1 MKTLKW
7 TPKQQKPKEWHVV
20 ALLALDLLELSW
32 SCWSFCIP
40 STTPSVCLLEW
51 LVDRCIHWAATW
63 KEGRKDKQTLNGLL
77 MDASIG
83 WTSNVQPLGRKEGRT
98 NRH

>member
-1 MKTLKW
+1 MNGLLMDASIGW
-7 TPKQQKPKEWHVV
+7 T
-20 ALLALDLLELSW
+20 
-32 SCWSFCIP
+32 C
-40 STTPSVCLLEW
+40 
-51 LVDRCIHWAATW
+51 AATW